1 MYGES
6 ERCHRLP
13 KYRAYGPSGGSS
25 HTLCITRW
33 YAKISAFAALW
44 TDWDTWPVVCLSVVL
59 PVTGWQNLGV
69 RLVVEQR
76 RALITGASRGI
87 GRAVSLRLA
96 EEGYG
101 IVGCYTTAG
110 EHAAKTE
117 AEIRELGVP
126 CHFGVC
132 DVTDLDAVEAFVRA
146 AEDAVGPIDAL
157 VNNAGITRDA
167 PLVLT
172 GAEDWNAVIT
182 TNLTGAWHLCR
193 VLGFRFLKRR
203 SGCIVNM
210 SSIAG
215 VYGNAGQT
223 AYAASKA
230 GIIGLSRSLAKEVA
244 RYGVRVNTVAPG
256 FIESD
261 MTDALSDKQR
271 EQALDRIPLRRF
283 GQPADAAELVA
294 FLLSPG
300 ASYVTGQV
308 FQVDGGMTL

>member
-1 MYGES
+1 M
-6 ERCHRLP
+6 
-13 KYRAYGPSGGSS
+13 
-25 HTLCITRW
+25 
-33 YAKISAFAALW
+33 
-44 TDWDTWPVVCLSVVL
+44 
-59 PVTGWQNLGV
+59 
-69 RLVVEQR
+69 VEQR

-87 GRAVSLRLA
+87 GRAVALRLA

-101 IVGCYTTAG
+101 IVGCYTTPGAD
-110 EHAAKTE
+110 AAKTE
-117 AEIRELGVP
+117 AEIRGLGVP
-126 CHFGVC
+126 CHFDVC

-146 AEDAVGPIDAL
+146 AEDAVGPLDAL
-157 VNNAGITRDA
+157 VNNAGITRDG

-172 GAEDWNAVIT
+172 AAEDWNAVIS

-193 VLGFRFLKRR
+193 ALSFRFLKRR
-203 SGCIVNM
+203 SGCIVNV

-215 VYGNAGQT
+215 IYGNAGQT

-230 GIIGLSRSLAKEVA
+230 GILGLSKSLAKEVA

-261 MTDALSDKQR
+261 MTDALSDEQR
-271 EQALDRIPLRRF
+271 EQALGRIPLGRF
-283 GQPADAAELVA
+283 GQPADAAEMVA
-294 FLLSPG
+294 FLLSPR